1 MLKILAGS
9 IREYKKDSILTPILV
24 SLEVIMEVII
34 PLLMARLIDYG
45 IDCGDM
51 AYILKIG
58 FILLITA
65 MMSLFL
71 EWRQEKR
78 QLVHLQDLLVI

>member
-65 MMSLFL
+65 MMSLFFG
-71 EWRQEKR
+71 
-78 QLVHLQDLLVI
+78 VAA